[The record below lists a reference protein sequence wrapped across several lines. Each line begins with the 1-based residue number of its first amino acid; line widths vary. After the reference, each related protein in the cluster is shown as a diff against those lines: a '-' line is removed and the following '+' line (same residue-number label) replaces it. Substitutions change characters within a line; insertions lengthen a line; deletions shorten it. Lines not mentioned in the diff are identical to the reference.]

1 MTFRKSILLFISLG
15 MITTL
20 VACSSSS
27 SSTPP
32 PPTVSI
38 SATSGSGQAATVATA
53 FAAPLVATVT
63 TGGTPTAGVAVTFT
77 APASGASGTFSAGAA
92 TETDTTDSNGVA
104 TSSAFTA
111 NTTAG
116 AYSVTASATG
126 ATNSASFSLTNN
138 GSPALAAGSYVYYV
152 AGTDSGAGGSSTF
165 TATSSSYVLAGV
177 FTTDGSGIITGGE
190 QDFSDY
196 NYFSYPEA
204 ITGGSIAASASAGD
218 VNITI
223 TLNTGDTNIGP
234 GGSTGVGTGTI
245 VLNASM
251 ASSSKGL
258 INEYDGWASGSGE
271 MNLQTSKAALCSTAP
286 GTPCGYAFALNGWD
300 YSGCASASGGVI
312 TIDGASG
319 AVSGTGSV
327 FDVNDACDYL
337 NGYNA
342 STYSAQSVIA
352 SSISA
357 PDNLGYVQF
366 QVNSTLYGTPG
377 VILDGYMIDAN
388 HIRLVED
395 WYDDSFGGS
404 PSGGEAVAQA
414 GTGTFK
420 TASISGTSYVFGMSG
435 YDTNGVLQSAG
446 VLTFN
451 ADGTVSGTL
460 SFNDLTFQTPN
471 GGTALGA
478 TLGTYTVDSTGRVSI
493 SNVTDSATSA
503 TFVYN
508 LELYLSGGSKAVMIS
523 MDATNPTT
531 PDVLGGLSWQQGT
544 GAFDL
549 TTITGDYAIALD
561 QFAVDPS
568 TSTEVEWDSV
578 GLLTSNGAGTLG
590 GYFDQ
595 NQSLFGGGG
604 LVPDNSLS
612 ATLAATSTNGVYTV
626 TPNKGTYTSYIL
638 DGTAGVVLE
647 DDPNGLSLGYFAN
660 Q

>member
-1 MTFRKSILLFISLG
+1 MTLRKSLLLLISLG
-15 MITTL
+15 MIAAL

-27 SSTPP
+27 SKTPPPP
-32 PPTVSI
+32 PPTVAI
-38 SATSGSGQAATVATA
+38 AATSGSGQSAAVGTA
-53 FAAPLVATVT
+53 FTAPLVATVT
-63 TGGTPTAGVAVTFT
+63 TGGTPTAGVTVTFT
-77 APASGASGTFSAGAA
+77 APGSGASGTFSGGTA
-92 TETDTTDSNGVA
+92 TETKSTDANGVA
-104 TSSAFTA
+104 TSDAFTA
-111 NTTAG
+111 NATAG

-126 ATNSASFSLTNN
+126 ATSNASFSLTNN
-138 GSPALAAGSYVYYV
+138 GAPALAGGNYVYYV

-177 FTTDGSGIITGGE
+177 FETDGNGNITGGE

-196 NYFSYPEA
+196 NYFSYPEP

-223 TLNTGDTNIGP
+223 TLNTGDPNIGP
-234 GGSTGVGTGTI
+234 GGSTGAGTGTI

-251 ASSSKGL
+251 ASGSKGL
-258 INEYDGWASGSGE
+258 ISEYDGWASGSGE
-271 MNLQTSKAALCSTAP
+271 LNRQTSAAALCSTAP
-286 GTPCGYAFALNGWD
+286 GTPCGYAFALNGSD
-300 YSGCASASGGVI
+300 YSGCPSASGGVI

-319 AVSGTGSV
+319 AISGAGSV
-327 FDVNDACDYL
+327 FDVNDVCDYL

-352 SSISA
+352 SSVSA

-366 QVNSTLYGTPG
+366 QVNSNLYGTPG

-395 WYDDSFGGS
+395 WYDDSFNGS

-414 GTGTFK
+414 GTGTFN

-435 YDTNGVLQSAG
+435 YDVNGVLQNAG

-451 ADGTVSGTL
+451 ADGTVSGTV
-460 SFNDLTFQTPN
+460 SFNDLTYQTPN
-471 GGTALGA
+471 GGSALA
-478 TLGTYTVDSTGRVSI
+478 AAMGTYTVDSTGRVSI
-493 SNVTDSATSA
+493 YNVTDNS
-503 TFVYN
+503 TFAYN
-508 LELYLSGGSKAVMIS
+508 LELYLTGGSKAVMIS
-523 MDATNPTT
+523 MDATNTN
-531 PDVLGGLSWQQGT
+531 PDVLAGPGAQQGT

-549 TTITGDYAIALD
+549 TTVTGDYAIALD
-561 QFAVDPS
+561 QYAVDPS
-568 TSTEVEWDSV
+568 TSSEAEWDSV
-578 GLLTSNGAGTLG
+578 GLLTSDGAGNLG

-595 NQSLFGGGG
+595 NQSLFVGGG
-604 LVPDNSLS
+604 LVPGKSFS
-612 ATLAATSTNGVYTV
+612 ATLATTSTNSVYTV
-626 TPNKGTYTSYIL
+626 TPNSGTYTSYIL

-647 DDPNGLSLGYFAN
+647 DDPNGLTLGFFAN